1 MTSAPRHLGQNSDNL
16 KPALLRGARQK
27 CPRCGDGQIFRS
39 YLKVAPEC
47 NSCQLDFTPQRAD
60 DGPAYIVVLVV
71 AHLVG
76 VMLPLMFLVLDNPWI
91 ITGLLS
97 VMTVALSLLMLPP
110 IKGMFVS
117 LQWVKA
123 MYGFADAPGRDAD
136 ARLRDGAGES
146 GAPIRSAS

>member
-1 MTSAPRHLGQNSDNL
+1 MTSAPHHLGQNGDNL
-16 KPALLRGARQK
+16 KPALLRGARRK
-27 CPRCGDGQIFRS
+27 CPRCGDGQIFRG

-123 MYGFADAPGRDAD
+123 MYGFADTPRRDAD
-136 ARLRDGAGES
+136 ARAGDRAGDL
-146 GAPIRSAS
+146 GAPVRSAS